1 MVNID
6 EIERENFVLRSS
18 IEANGTLRR
27 KKHKNFR
34 KLFPEVINL
43 KDYDKQTRK
52 IF

>member
-27 KKHKNFR
+27 KKETQ
-34 KLFPEVINL
+34 KLQETFS
-43 KDYDKQTRK
+43 
-52 IF
+52 